1 MSESSASALSGV
13 LHEAGLTL
21 YSQHQQTE
29 AFFALFCTVVH
40 AHRQRQFEAAASA
53 LSAIIN
59 LVQWPAERAERQMM
73 ADVLRAH
80 QQELLDYSQYVTA
93 GLRLAGL
100 LGDRRWATHLA
111 NLSVG
116 RQAYLAEKVT
126 AAESVRSGAVPTL
139 VIAGFMKCATTALY
153 DFLIQQPWALPAAT
167 KEVGWLG
174 APWGRGLGADF
185 YKSCFPAQAPG
196 WDSPPFSV
204 DAYPRYI
211 TSDGALAAIAR
222 LKPVPLVVVMVRDP
236 FDRFVSHFEH
246 DLRLGIDRGHR
257 SVAEYAESI
266 VDRLQLSD
274 SQAADWHGDDY
285 LIPFTESLYVPAIT
299 RWMQRLGRHRLS
311 VLDMSDLERPRA
323 MQSWLRE
330 FVGRKGD
337 PRVSVPWRNVNPAQK
352 ALGIERGSALDII
365 RRRLL
370 EANRDLPDIIGRRLP
385 WAGRNSR

>member
-1 MSESSASALSGV
+1 MSEPSTSALSSV

-29 AFFALFCTVVH
+29 AFFALFCTAVH
-40 AHRQRQFEAAASA
+40 AHRQMQFEAAASA
-53 LSAIIN
+53 LSTIVN
-59 LVQWPAERAERQMM
+59 LVQWPAEQAERQMM

-111 NLSVG
+111 DISVG

-126 AAESVRSGAVPTL
+126 AAESVKSGAVPTL
-139 VIAGFMKCATTALY
+139 VIAGFMKCATTALH
-153 DFLIQQPWALPAAT
+153 DFLVQQPWAMPAAA

-174 APWGRGLGADF
+174 APWGRGLGAGF
-185 YKSCFPAQAPG
+185 YKRCFPAQAPG

-211 TSDGALAAIAR
+211 TNDGALDAIAR
-222 LKPVPLVVVMVRDP
+222 LKPVPLVVVLVRDP
-236 FDRFVSHFEH
+236 FDRFVSNFEH

-257 SVAEYAESI
+257 SVAEYAESV
-266 VDRLQLSD
+266 VDRLQLSH
-274 SQAADWHGDDY
+274 SQAADGHGDDY
-285 LIPFTESLYVPAIT
+285 LIPFTESLYVPWIT
-299 RWMQRLGRHRLS
+299 RWMHRLGRQRLS
-311 VLDMSDLERPRA
+311 VLDLTDLVRSSA
-323 MQSWLRE
+323 MQSWLRD
-330 FVGRKGD
+330 FVGREGD
-337 PRVSVPWRNVNPAQK
+337 PRVNVPWRNVNPAQK
-352 ALGIERGSALDII
+352 ALAVEPGSALDIV

-370 EANRDLPDIIGRRLP
+370 EANRDLPDLIGRHLP
-385 WAGRNSR
+385 WAGGTSQ